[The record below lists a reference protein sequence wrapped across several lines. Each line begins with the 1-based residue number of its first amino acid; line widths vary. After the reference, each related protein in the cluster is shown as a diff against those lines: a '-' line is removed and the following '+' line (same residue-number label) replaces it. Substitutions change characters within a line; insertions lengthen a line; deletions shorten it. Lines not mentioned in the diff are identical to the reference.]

1 MHMKTIAFVGAGS
14 MAEAIINGLVNGGV
28 CLPEY
33 IKVTNRSSMERLDFL
48 HQTYGVSVTK
58 SKQETVGGASI
69 IILAMKPKDVKAGIE
84 SIKDYVDSSQVIIS
98 VLAGISSETIRKL
111 FGKELPIVRAMP
123 NTSAALQRSATA
135 LACNSAVTADQLKQA
150 AGLFEAIGTVAH
162 VSEHQLDAVTGLS
175 GSGPAYIYYI
185 AEALEKAA
193 EETGLEKE
201 TAKALIAQT
210 LLGAAEMLLT
220 SEKEPAVLR
229 KEVTSPGGT
238 TEAGLEKLEEY
249 KVSEAIAACVKR
261 AAERSH
267 ELGEIFAKNALKEH
281 T

>member
-1 MHMKTIAFVGAGS
+1 MKTIAFVGAGS